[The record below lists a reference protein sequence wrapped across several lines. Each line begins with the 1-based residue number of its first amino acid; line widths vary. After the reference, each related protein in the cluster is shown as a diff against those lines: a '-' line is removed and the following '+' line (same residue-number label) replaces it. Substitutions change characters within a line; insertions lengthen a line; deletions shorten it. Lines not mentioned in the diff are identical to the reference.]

1 MIDRLI
7 QDLRYAVRR
16 LANSP
21 GFTAVAILSLAI
33 GIGANTAIFSVVNAV
48 MIREAPYRDP
58 DQLVDVFSTL
68 PGIAPYANSAYPD
81 FLDIRAMEDVFEE
94 VGTFEGVFSRVAL
107 GDEVQRVMVEAVS
120 SNMFPMLGVE
130 ASLGRAFLE
139 EEDDT
144 PGEHA
149 VAILG
154 HGFWQRAFGG
164 DPDVIGRS
172 IELGGR
178 PYTIVGVTAEWFRSL
193 TATSLH
199 ADLFVPV
206 VMSGALSGPVQAEAF
221 QRRDWQRF
229 SVKGRLREDVSV
241 EQARVRLRALSS
253 QLRDAYPHAY
263 GDREFKVIPS
273 SEISIA
279 PEVDG
284 GLFSVA
290 ALLMTVVG
298 LVLLLA
304 ATNLASILL
313 ARGVDR
319 RREIAVRLAL
329 GARRH
334 RLVSQLLTETVLL
347 SLLGGAAGLLVAHW
361 TLGLL
366 MGFQP
371 PLPVTLTLEYG
382 LDRTV
387 LLFTLGIST
396 LAGILFGL
404 APAVQSTNPD
414 IAPTL
419 KDDVG
424 SGRQRRFGLRNT
436 LIAAQMTISVVLLV
450 GGGLFL
456 RSLQAAQEVDTGFST
471 REAGIVWVDL
481 SVSGIAA
488 PEWESVADALLERV
502 RAEPGI
508 EAAASS
514 HRLPLGLGNS
524 TQTFAIAGV
533 EPPPDKVGFRLPFY
547 RISPGFLETL
557 GIPLV
562 AGRDVTEADRPD
574 APGVVLVSEAA
585 ARTFWPGENPVGK
598 EIRQAPGGAP
608 RQVVGVVGDIK
619 IERLGEAPKPA
630 VFFPRAQNRTNDV
643 QLVAR
648 GSLSP
653 PEIVA
658 SLRRIVREANPGLVL
673 MEAKTMEG
681 HLSVMLFP
689 PRMAALLL
697 GVCGLLALAL
707 ATLGLYGV
715 VSFAVSRRTREVGI
729 RMSMGADEKAV
740 IGMVLRGAMTLV
752 AVGGIVG
759 LVIAFGLAQLIRQ
772 FLFGMGPSDPVALL
786 GVLLLLGGVAA
797 LAAYIPA
804 RRASRVNPVEAL
816 RSE

>member
-1 MIDRLI
+1 MDRLI

-58 DQLVDVFSTL
+58 DQLVDVYSNL
-68 PGIAPYANSAYPD
+68 PGISPYASSAYPD
-81 FLDIRAMEDVFEE
+81 YLDIRAMEDVFEDVGAFE
-94 VGTFEGVFSRVAL
+94 VDFSRVRL

-120 SNMFPMLGVE
+120 SNLFPMLGVE
-130 ASLGRAFLE
+130 ASLGRVFLE

-149 VAILG
+149 VAVLG

-164 DPDVIGRS
+164 DPGVLGRS

-178 PYTIVGVTAEWFRSL
+178 PYTIVGVSSEWFRSL

-199 ADLFVPV
+199 ADIFVPV
-206 VMSGALSGPVQAEAF
+206 VMSGALSGPIQPEAY
-221 QRRDWQRF
+221 QRRNWQRF

-241 EQARVRLRALSS
+241 EQARVRLNALSS
-253 QLRDAYPHAY
+253 QLRDAYPRAF
-263 GDREFKVIPS
+263 GDRDFKVIPS
-273 SEISIA
+273 REISIA
-279 PEVDG
+279 PEIDG
-284 GLFSVA
+284 GLFPVA

-329 GARRH
+329 GAGRG

-347 SLLGGAAGLLVAHW
+347 ALLGGAAGLLVAHW

-371 PLPVTLTLEYG
+371 PLPITFTLEYG
-382 LDRTV
+382 LDRNV
-387 LLFTLGIST
+387 LLFALAIST

-414 IAPTL
+414 VAPTL
-419 KDDVG
+419 KDEVG

-456 RSLQAAQEVDTGFST
+456 RSLQAAQDVDIGFST

-481 SVSGIAA
+481 SVSGIPA
-488 PEWESVADALLERV
+488 PEWESVSDALLDRV

-508 EAAASS
+508 EAAASA
-514 HRLPLGLGNS
+514 HRLPLGLGSS
-524 TQTFAIAGV
+524 TQTFAIPGV
-533 EPPPDKVGFRLPFY
+533 ESPPDADGFQLPFY

-562 AGRDVTEADRPD
+562 AGRDLTEADRLD
-574 APGVVLVSEAA
+574 APSVVLVNEAA

-598 EIRQAPGGAP
+598 EIRQAPGGTP
-608 RQVVGVVGDIK
+608 RQVVGVLGDTK
-619 IERLGEAPKPA
+619 LERLGEAPKPA
-630 VFFPRAQNRTNDV
+630 VYFPRAQSRDNDV
-643 QLVAR
+643 HLVAR
-648 GSLSP
+648 GNLSP
-653 PEIVA
+653 PEVVA
-658 SLRRIVREANPGLVL
+658 SLRRIVREVNPGLVL

-697 GVCGLLALAL
+697 GACGLLALAL

-740 IGMVLRGAMTLV
+740 IGMVLRGAMTVV
-752 AVGGIVG
+752 AVGGVVG
-759 LVIAFGLAQLIRQ
+759 LLIAFALAQLIRQ
-772 FLFGMGPSDPVALL
+772 FLFGMGPSDPVTLL
-786 GVLLLLGGVAA
+786 GVPLLLGGVAA

-816 RSE
+816 RHD